1 MARLPRYCLPDYPQ
15 HVIQRGNNRGPIF
28 VTAEDYFC
36 YRDCLADATSRYAA
50 DIHAYIFMTNHVHL
64 LMTPRRPDSL
74 ARVLQSVGR
83 RYVRYFNDTYHR
95 TGTLWEGRYKA
106 TVIDS
111 ESYFLCCCRYVE
123 LNPVRAGLAAHPR
136 DYPWSSYHSHAQG
149 VADRLIVEHP
159 CYLALGST
167 AEERQ
172 RAYRGLFTTAKDELQ
187 VDAIRHAT
195 NKAWVL
201 GSAHF
206 QGQIVSLVQRRVR
219 PIPLGRPKQAR
230 ETGL

>member
-15 HVIQRGNNRGPIF
+15 HVIQRGNNRVPIF
-28 VTAEDYFC
+28 VSTEDYLC
-36 YRDCLADATSRYAA
+36 YRDCLADATTRYDA
-50 DIHAYIFMTNHVHL
+50 DVHAYVFMTNHVHL

-83 RYVRYFNDTYHR
+83 RYVRYFNDTYYR
-95 TGTLWEGRYKA
+95 TGTLWEGRYRA

-111 ESYFLCCCRYVE
+111 ELYFLCCCRYIE
-123 LNPVRAGLAAHPR
+123 LNPVRAGLVAHPR

-149 VADRLIVEHP
+149 LADPLIVEHP

-172 RAYRGLFTTAKDELQ
+172 RTYRGLFTTATDDLQ
-187 VDAIRHAT
+187 IEAIRHAT
-195 NKAWVL
+195 NKTWAL

-206 QGQIVSLVQRRVR
+206 QSQIASLLCRRVR
-219 PIPLGRPKQAR
+219 PIPLGRPKQPR